1 MSRFRMS
8 VACRC
13 LMPFHEAKPIQDF
26 PDPVVPYRLET
37 PERLQTVYAMLDEQ
51 EMVGKLQ
58 LNPPKT
64 NTGLL

>member
-1 MSRFRMS
+1 
-8 VACRC
+8 
-13 LMPFHEAKPIQDF
+13 MPFHEAKPIQDF